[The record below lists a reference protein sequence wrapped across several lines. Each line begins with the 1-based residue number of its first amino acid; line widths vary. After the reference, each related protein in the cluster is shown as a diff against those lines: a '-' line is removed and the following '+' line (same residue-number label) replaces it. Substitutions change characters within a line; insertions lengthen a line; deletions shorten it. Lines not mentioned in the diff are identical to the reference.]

1 MSADLNQEDDRN
13 PRAFGLFKAAYN
25 VDEALDVLSIGRTS
39 LYKLVDAGHLHPVK
53 LGKKTLILADDLAR
67 FLIRLRQANGGGN
80 VLGQSPNP
88 KSRLKPAREPQLPD
102 LGELGETR

>member
-13 PRAFGLFKAAYN
+13 PRAFGLFKAAYT
-25 VDEALDVLSIGRTS
+25 VEEVLDVLSIGRTS

-67 FLIRLRQANGGGN
+67 FLIRLRQANGAETC
-80 VLGQSPNP
+80 LG
-88 KSRLKPAREPQLPD
+88 SRL
-102 LGELGETR
+102 TRNRD